1 MMEMRKIL
9 MAFMV
14 ISLLIICAG
23 CGASPYEAYVAAVE
37 KTDEIDKTAYEAE
50 ITSKADIDTE
60 GLSTREK
67 RQYNFF
73 KNLRVNIEGKRDR
86 EAGQIEQVIR
96 YNLNGIGFD
105 ITYYQDRESRLLK
118 MPFLDKYILIEQTE
132 GLIDEETY
140 LVPDQETIDKWEVL
154 WLDIIEEDKVFKAEK
169 DLVETPEGEVK
180 ATKYIVEI
188 KGQALKTFAIKSI
201 DVLLGD
207 EDFVRSIEE
216 EVNSHLEEDETFDL
230 KGYLEVAKDKIN
242 LIGIE
247 KLVFENY
254 VSIDGYIIKDTFKAN
269 LSLEALDKRMKGIDL
284 NYEGI
289 LFDINREQDIDIPVI
304 NQENLTTIK
313 EFQETFPVKIDG
325 LKK

>member
-1 MMEMRKIL
+1 
-9 MAFMV
+9 
-14 ISLLIICAG
+14 
-23 CGASPYEAYVAAVE
+23 
-37 KTDEIDKTAYEAE
+37 
-50 ITSKADIDTE
+50 
-60 GLSTREK
+60 
-67 RQYNFF
+67 
-73 KNLRVNIEGKRDR
+73 
-86 EAGQIEQVIR
+86 
-96 YNLNGIGFD
+96 
-105 ITYYQDRESRLLK
+105 

-254 VSIDGYIIKDTFKAN
+254 VSIDGYIIKDTFKTN